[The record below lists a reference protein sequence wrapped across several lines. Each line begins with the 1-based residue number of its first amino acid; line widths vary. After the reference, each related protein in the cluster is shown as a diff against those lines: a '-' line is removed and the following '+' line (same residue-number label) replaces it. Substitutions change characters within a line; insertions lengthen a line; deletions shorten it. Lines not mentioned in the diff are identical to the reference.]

1 MTLARAKSAMDR
13 GRYQEASTLLEGS
26 VARLERTKGT
36 THLDVAAPLN
46 LLAMSYRYRGRFI
59 DAGLRYQRALSILE
73 AHGLGESTAAADIFH
88 NLGGLEHSAGNW
100 LRGEPFARHAVR
112 LRTKLLG
119 SRHPAVAADLTALA
133 ALLDRQGQFVE
144 AERLYHRA
152 LAILEREHGAE
163 HHLVAV
169 ALNNLAAV
177 LLARRTMSEAEAMF
191 RRAMAIESRE
201 LGATHPTV
209 AYSTN
214 NLAVLLKDTRR
225 PSAAAALFR
234 KAIRLFSRGLG
245 ADHPHVGVC
254 LENLSQ
260 VLRRT
265 GDGAGAASASRRAAR
280 IFDAIDAVTNDG
292 VAATGTINPWATPYR
307 LIARASAIHRIGV
320 FTDDA
325 IPKGHKVIEYT
336 GERISRRES
345 GRRWDPKRSYLF
357 ELTEKVHLDGA
368 IGGSG
373 AEYIN
378 HSCEPNLKT
387 RIVRQHILYYST
399 RAIASG
405 EELTV
410 DYRYDHDTDKMR
422 CYCGAPGCRGTMNL
436 LPPKKVRKKNG
447 KKAR

>member
-1 MTLARAKSAMDR
+1 M
-13 GRYQEASTLLEGS
+13 LES
-26 VARLERTKGT
+26 IVARVERTHGAS
-36 THLDVAAPLN
+36 HLAVAAPLS
-46 LLAMSYRYRGRFI
+46 LLAMSYHHLARFM
-59 DAGLRYQRALSILE
+59 DAGLRYQRALAILD
-73 AHGLGESTAAADIFH
+73 AHARGQGHAAADIYH
-88 NLGGLEHSAGNW
+88 NLGGLEHAAGNW
-100 LRGEPFARHAVR
+100 LRGEPFARHAVM
-112 LRTKLLG
+112 LRTKLFG
-119 SRHPAVAADLTALA
+119 RRHPAVAADLTALA
-133 ALLDRQGQFVE
+133 ALLARQGQFDE

-152 LAILEREHGAE
+152 LTLLEPERGAE

-177 LLARRTMSEAEAMF
+177 LHARGKLADAEAMF
-191 RRAMAIESRE
+191 RRAQAIEITV
-201 LGATHPTV
+201 LGPMHPTV

-225 PSAAAALFR
+225 PRAAAALFR
-234 KAIRLFSRGLG
+234 KAVTLFSRGLC
-245 ADHPHVGVC
+245 ANHPNVGVC

-265 GDGAGAASASRRAAR
+265 GDASGAKTAARRAAR
-280 IFDAIDAVTNDG
+280 IFAGIDAVTNDG

-320 FTDDA
+320 FSDDA
-325 IPKGHKVIEYT
+325 IAKGHKVIEYT

-368 IGGSG
+368 SGGSG

-399 RAIASG
+399 RPIAKG

-422 CYCGAPGCRGTMNL
+422 CYCGAAGCRGTMNL
-436 LPPKKVRKKNG
+436 LPPKRK
-447 KKAR
+447 KKARA

>member
-1 MTLARAKSAMDR
+1 MDD
-13 GRYQEASTLLEGS
+13 GRYQDAATLLEGI
-26 VARLERTKGT
+26 VARVERTQGAD
-36 THLDVAAPLN
+36 HLDVAAQLN
-46 LLAMSYRYRGRFI
+46 LLAMSYRQLARFM
-59 DAGLRYQRALSILE
+59 DAGLRYQRALAILE
-73 AHGLGESTAAADIFH
+73 AHGQGESLEAADIYH
-88 NLGGLEHSAGNW
+88 NLGGLEHAAGNW
-100 LRGEPFARHAVR
+100 LRGVPFARHAVK
-112 LRTKLLG
+112 LRTALCG

-133 ALLDRQGQFVE
+133 ALLDRQGQFAE

-152 LAILEREHGAE
+152 LTILERELGPE
-163 HHLVAV
+163 HHQVAV

-177 LLARRTMSEAEAMF
+177 LHARGRMQEAEAMF
-191 RRAMAIESRE
+191 LRARAIEIAV
-201 LGATHPTV
+201 LGASHPKV

-225 PSAAAALFR
+225 PSEAAALFR
-234 KAIRLFSRGLG
+234 KAIALFSRGLG
-245 ADHPHVGVC
+245 PTHPNVGVC
-254 LENLSQ
+254 LENLSH

-265 GDGAGAASASRRAAR
+265 GDAKGAAAAARRAAR
-280 IFDAIDAVTNDG
+280 IFAGIDAVTNDG
-292 VAATGTINPWATPYR
+292 VAATGTINPWATGYR
-307 LIARASAIHRIGV
+307 LVARASAIHRLGV
-320 FTDDA
+320 FTDEA

-399 RAIASG
+399 RPIAKG

-436 LPPKKVRKKNG
+436 LPPKKAKR
-447 KKAR
+447 KARATRRSPAPAS